1 MSYKMKKHFL
11 FIMLLLNAAF
21 GFSQTNI
28 VTYAGGTGK
37 ETFYDVMQITDER
50 FLMHLEQ
57 IVMVS
62 FCIYQPTCKAF
73 YRQFI
78 FHKAL

>member
-28 VTYAGGTGK
+28 VTYAEAQAK
-37 ETFYDVMQITDER
+37 K
-50 FLMHLEQ
+50 LL
-57 IVMVS
+57 
-62 FCIYQPTCKAF
+62 
-73 YRQFI
+73 
-78 FHKAL
+78 